1 MIHTIRPRRSVLFMP
16 GSNARAL
23 EKARTLAADG
33 CIFDLEDAVAPD
45 AKGTARTLVCDAVR
59 AGGYGQRE
67 LIVRVNAL
75 DTLWGQDDLAAV
87 AQCGADAVLIP
98 KVESRTTVCKVVH
111 VLSTHGAP
119 EHLALW
125 CMLETPRGILH
136 AEEIATANPRLAA
149 LVMGTSDLTKDLH
162 ARHTRDRLPL
172 LTSLGL
178 VVLAARA
185 YGLAVLDG
193 VHLDL
198 HDDEGFAY
206 ACRQAADMGF
216 DGKTLIH
223 PKTIAVANATFA
235 PTPEEVVLA
244 RTIIAAYAEA
254 TTQGK
259 GVVVVD
265 GRLIEQLHVDNAQRI
280 VALAD
285 AIAAREAT
293 GDQG

>member
-1 MIHTIRPRRSVLFMP
+1 MP

-45 AKGTARTLVCDAVR
+45 AKATARTLVGDAVR

-75 DTLWGQDDLAAV
+75 DTPWGKDDLVAV

-98 KVESRTTVCKVVH
+98 KVESRTTVHKVVH
-111 VLSTHGAP
+111 ALAAHGAP
-119 EHLALW
+119 ERLALW

-136 AEEIATANPRLAA
+136 AEEIAAASPRLAA

-198 HDDEGFAY
+198 HDDAGFAY

-235 PTPEEVVLA
+235 PAPEEVVLA
-244 RTIIAAYAEA
+244 RQIIAAYAEA

-293 GDQG
+293 ADQG